1 MKNYTKLAVKG
12 VTTVFILTMLAAFLG
27 YIVRVLLA
35 KYLSMEEF
43 GLFYAVFSFLGL
55 WGIFKNLGFDKA
67 LIKFIPE
74 LQHEEKND
82 LIKSSIIYVSIVQL
96 ITNTIFIV
104 LIYLLSNY
112 LSVHFFRSTQA
123 SIVLKLMAIA
133 FFIDGFVFILKF
145 SFQGFQKMMLFAG
158 IEVIRM
164 SLIIAIVF
172 IGLVLNYGILS
183 PVIAYI
189 FAPVILL
196 LVFTPILTKIVFPE
210 FSKSKFILNK
220 ILFKKLSKY
229 SFFVMTTGMGSMI
242 FGYTDST
249 VLTYFTSLKD
259 VALYNIAFPTA
270 NLLIYFPRAINGI
283 LVPLTAEL
291 WAKKKY
297 ALLKAGMESLFKY
310 SIIIIVPLAFMMSSF
325 TDLLIN
331 TFFGKDYILASNAM
345 RILIPGFIFGTLNG
359 ICMYFFS
366 GIGKPEINSKILFI
380 AATFNFITN
389 LILIPIF
396 GILGAALTTALSYV
410 IMVVMS
416 LKEIR
421 RFINIKFPVKIWIK
435 TFIAG
440 LLFIFIIWFL
450 KKAIFL
456 NVWAETAIVI
466 VISGISY
473 MVLLFLLKIVDINE
487 LKDLYRRIITE

>member
-55 WGIFKNLGFDKA
+55 WRIFKNIGFDKA
-67 LIKFIPE
+67 IIKFIPE

-331 TFFGKDYILASNAM
+331 TFFGKEYLLASAAM
-345 RILIPGFIFGTLNG
+345 KILIFGFIFGTLNG

-366 GIGKPEINSKILFI
+366 GIGKPQINSKILFT
-380 AATFNFITN
+380 AAIFNLIGN
-389 LILIPIF
+389 LILIPII
-396 GILGAALTTALSYV
+396 GIMGAAITTTLSYF
-410 IMVVMS
+410 IMMAMS

-421 RFINIKFPVKIWIK
+421 KFIEIRFPIKIWIK
-435 TFIAG
+435 TLIAG
-440 LLFIFIIWFL
+440 AGMIFVILLLNTILSFNIFL
-450 KKAIFL
+450 KTAVIF
-456 NVWAETAIVI
+456 A
-466 VISGISY
+466 ISGIAY
-473 MVLLFLLKIVDINE
+473 TALLFLLRAVEINE
-487 LKDLYRRIITE
+487 LKDLYKRVVK